1 MRGSEEGR
9 ICVKRFRK
17 TSPSPKPPDATGVR
31 DRPTGCHPER
41 SWAPGSC
48 LHAPSFPGIPGRG
61 GGILPKPCSLPC
73 WSEFRCTPLLPGKDS
88 SPQPP
93 SIWGHSCIPPSKKS
107 LLKSQWLSLQTCCVC
122 QELYRQSGTRWAEGL
137 GSSEQQTRT
146 NSHSPTCTLWSPL
159 ARGGPRLRGWW
170 IQTPPAGTNIPPG
183 ASPKRLPEHSPA
195 GLDRRSG
202 CPTLPSP
209 PAFPYSDLWPLFS
222 WGRGDPA
229 L

>member
-73 WSEFRCTPLLPGKDS
+73 WSEFRCTPLLPGRDS

-146 NSHSPTCTLWSPL
+146 NSHSPTCTLCK
-159 ARGGPRLRGWW
+159 
-170 IQTPPAGTNIPPG
+170 IPPTMTRPVIDG
-183 ASPKRLPEHSPA
+183 RIVIAKRF
-195 GLDRRSG
+195 
-202 CPTLPSP
+202 PS
-209 PAFPYSDLWPLFS
+209 
-222 WGRGDPA
+222 
-229 L
+229 